1 MTIIV
6 TDKHQFRFLFTGIT
20 IERCFLFAQNIHN
33 ANNTTLI
40 SYD

>member
-20 IERCFLFAQNIHN
+20 IDRCFLFEQKH
-33 ANNTTLI
+33 
-40 SYD
+40 S

>member
-20 IERCFLFAQNIHN
+20 IEWRFLFTQKH
-33 ANNTTLI
+33 
-40 SYD
+40 S